1 MNQQVSML
9 DALTQHQAY
18 LQRAST
24 QAVNEVLKPFNSNSN
39 RMLSELRDLL
49 DELSESEK
57 SALAGGQY
65 TTPALREI
73 RDLISDWFTA
83 LNAAL
88 PEVFTASAVALA
100 VYEAQYIYKLM
111 DETVQDVDGEK
122 LLKAAKKIPF
132 AGGNLL
138 DQMFSKISADTRARV
153 EYTIRD
159 GIAQGQTNQQIIQ
172 RIKGRKAVDYQDGIL
187 NQSRQSIDAIVRTA
201 RSHISNIAYV
211 QAWSDLDFEY
221 YKFTSVIDGRTS
233 KLCAGLDGTIYPKN
247 DIKRRPPLHIN
258 CRSALLGV
266 DKDGKLVKGKRPFVQ
281 DSRPVSKI
289 PKDEREGK
297 IGQVDS
303 NMTFREFFEKRAT
316 ESFKREWLGEKRYKL
331 MRDGKWPFE
340 KFLDPQGKPY
350 TLAELEALDRKTFK
364 ELGL

>member
-24 QAVNEVLKPFNSNSN
+24 QAVNEVLKPFNGNSN

-73 RDLISDWFTA
+73 RDLIGDWFTA

-88 PEVFTASAVALA
+88 PEVFAASAVALA

-111 DETVQDVDGEK
+111 DETAPELDGEK
-122 LLKAAKKIPF
+122 LLKSAKKLPF

-138 DQMFSKISADTRARV
+138 DQMFSKISNDVRARV

-201 RSHISNIAYV
+201 RNHISNTSYSEMWKA
-211 QAWSDLDFEY
+211 LGFEY
-221 YKFTSVIDGRTS
+221 VKFVATLDGRTS
-233 KLCAGLDGTIYPKN
+233 KTCASLDSSVYPA
-247 DIKRRPPLHIN
+247 DGSYPRPPLHPR
-258 CRSALLGV
+258 CRSSIVGCNA
-266 DKDGKLVKGKRPFVQ
+266 DGETIGKRPFVA
-281 DSRPVSKI
+281 DDRPVKDI
-289 PKDEREGK
+289 PKDERTGK

-303 NMTFREFFEKRAT
+303 NTSYAKWFSNQSADFQK
-316 ESFKREWLGEKRYKL
+316 EWLGPKRYELYKQ
-331 MRDGKWPFE
+331 GKYSID
-340 KFLDPQGKPY
+340 KFVDPQGKPY
-350 TLAELEALDRKTFK
+350 TLAELEALDQKTFK